1 MNDGSS
7 KTLTKSGRF
16 EHVSRNTRVLFHFF
30 FRGFSYVAPYTFLFF
45 FFFSNESKQ
54 AIPFHRR
61 RMVDFD
67 ASEKTHSTGRAIA
80 IRWAEQ
86 TAFRQANGG

>member
-1 MNDGSS
+1 MDHQ
-7 KTLTKSGRF
+7 KL
-16 EHVSRNTRVLFHFF
+16 SRNLADLNTCPAILVYFSIFF
-30 FRGFSYVAPYTFLFF
+30 FAVSHTSHRIRFFSF

>member
-1 MNDGSS
+1 MNNGSS

-30 FRGFSYVAPYTFLFF
+30 FAVSHTSHRIRFFSF